1 MTEKISLQEC
11 ADNMAE
17 AIREWNAAKLERESW
32 KPVPG
37 QVPPVG
43 ILGSAKKA
51 NAMLSKALADY
62 EAFQHRLALG
72 QALTCPECDSVLDDR
87 GYCMMGHWVG
97 TPAGKA

>member
-1 MTEKISLQEC
+1 MSEKISLQEC
-11 ADNMAE
+11 ANNMAE
-17 AIREWNAAKLERESW
+17 AIREWNRAKMERESW

-51 NAMLSKALADY
+51 NAMLAKALDEY

-72 QALTCPECDSVLDDR
+72 RALTCPECDSELLDS
-87 GYCMMGHWVG
+87 GYCPMGHWVG